1 MNTEILKLHQ
11 EQNTVSDIQ
20 KHEERAAQ
28 LDEQLANLSLCE
40 RLALVA
46 EQFPTTVF
54 TSSLGIEDQ
63 VMTHFIAIKAPEI
76 DVITLQT
83 GRLFPE
89 TLDLI
94 SQTQE
99 KLNLTIK
106 AYEPEPVALA
116 AYIAENGEN
125 GFYDSVE
132 ARHACCYVRKV
143 EPLKRSL
150 AGADAWITGLRRAQS
165 DNRGDV
171 PFAEWNADFGV
182 MKFNLLADWTVDCM
196 NEAVKNHSIP
206 INPLHQRGY
215 PSIGCEPCT
224 RAIKPGESERA
235 GRWWWENDDTRE
247 CGLHVSEE
255 EEDAASSVVPN
266 VGKDS
271 HV

>member
-1 MNTEILKLHQ
+1 MSDT
-11 EQNTVSDIQ
+11 EQNEQ
-20 KHEERAAQ
+20 RAAQ
-28 LDEQLANLSLCE
+28 LDAQLASLSLCE

-46 EQFPTTVF
+46 EQFSNPVF

-76 DVITLQT
+76 GVITLQT

-89 TLDLI
+89 TLELI
-94 SQTQE
+94 EETQE
-99 KLNLTIK
+99 KLKLTIM

-116 AYIAENGEN
+116 AYIAANGAN

-132 ARHACCYVRKV
+132 ARHACCHVRKV

-165 DNRGDV
+165 DSRGDV
-171 PFAEWNADFGV
+171 PFAEWNADFSV
-182 MKFNLLADWTVDCM
+182 MKFNLMADWTVDGM
-196 NEAVKNHSIP
+196 NEAVTNHAIP
-206 INPLHQRGY
+206 INPLHKRGY

-224 RAIKPGESERA
+224 RAIKRGESERA
-235 GRWWWENDDTRE
+235 GRWWWEQDDTRE

-255 EEDAASSVVPN
+255 EGAVSSVVPI
-266 VGKDS
+266 VGKES